1 MTRKTHMET
10 AMKQCFFNTKT
21 NSAFV
26 VPMAEDMNA
35 ESKGR

>member
-1 MTRKTHMET
+1 MET
-10 AMKQCFFNTKT
+10 AIKQCFFNKEA

-26 VPMAEDMNA
+26 IPMAEDMNA